1 MNDMPFG
8 PSRVL
13 RPLQGPAAAPSRGP
27 APLQGP
33 AASLQAPSRVPP

>member
-8 PSRVL
+8 
-13 RPLQGPAAAPSRGP
+13 PSRGP